1 MRRLV
6 PGGNYMF
13 TLAEGVE
20 WLRRAKL
27 VQSMDAALAT
37 LADLQARRIRLL
49 HTVNT
54 AAAAV
59 AGCAG

>member
-1 MRRLV
+1 MNIESLLDLHRLV

-27 VQSMDAALAT
+27 SPGMDAALAT
-37 LADLQARRIRLL
+37 LADLQARSLCHRMSIPPQ
-49 HTVNT
+49 
-54 AAAAV
+54 
-59 AGCAG
+59 

>member
-1 MRRLV
+1 M

-27 VQSMDAALAT
+27 APTMDAALAT
-37 LADLQARRIRLL
+37 LADLQARSRL
-49 HTVNT
+49 
-54 AAAAV
+54 AV
-59 AGCAG
+59 RVSTHAIIGIISSVMHE